1 MNKNNW
7 KKDYSGVNS
16 GLSKLAAEDAKRK
29 GYTFKTK
36 RQKKLEKAG
45 DK

>member
-1 MNKNNW
+1 MNKNTW
-7 KKDYSGVNS
+7 TKDYPIVNS

-29 GYTFKTK
+29 GFTHKTK
-36 RQKKLEKAG
+36 AQKKKEKLN